1 MDFLSEDFVVLL
13 FLSIG
18 SLIALAFVLAA
29 LWRMVIPPNEVHVI
43 QRRKKTIVYGKGT
56 DTGNVYYKIPSWIPY
71 FGVIYKVMP
80 VSIFKIPLLG
90 YRAYDSKKAPF
101 KVDVTAFYQ
110 IDASDA
116 AQAAQRVS
124 SFTDLYNELEEVLR
138 GAVRKILAS
147 NDIEKIMT
155 ERSIL
160 GDSFLVE
167 VKTHVSAWGVNVLNI
182 EFMDISDDEG
192 EEMIISAIMKK
203 HSSFIQRK
211 SDEEVAVNEKEA
223 KIVQISAKKEADV
236 EAIVAQ
242 EAVEKRDAEKKKQVG
257 IANEHADQNIQLEK
271 KVTAEKEMAVIRVM
285 QVEDKKIE
293 ASARIEEAEGIRQAM
308 IKKADG
314 EKESQSLEGQGLGRR
329 AAAIGSGEAQAI
341 KDKGLAEA
349 EAKERLADAL
359 SRFQEKGLLALLGER
374 AIEKDEAV
382 GVAISKAYE
391 DAKIKVIQTGEGKP
405 KDLIDLMTTAG
416 GGAKVGGMLE
426 GLKETLG
433 IDLKDLLHR
442 KHSDKNNR
450 DRKENIHNTKNN
462 QNIKGDRNAGHKTG
476 L

>member
-1 MDFLSEDFVVLL
+1 MENL
-13 FLSIG
+13 
-18 SLIALAFVLAA
+18 LAFSVFAVIGIIVFMFILAA
-29 LWRMVIPPNEVHVI
+29 MWRVVIPPNEVHVI
-43 QRRKKTIVYGKGT
+43 QRRKNTIVYGKGT
-56 DTGNVYYKIPSWIPY
+56 NTGNVYYRIPDWIPY
-71 FGVIYKVMP
+71 FGVSRKIMP
-80 VSIFKIPLLG
+80 VSIFKIPLEG

-101 KVDVTAFYQ
+101 KVDVTAFFQ
-110 IDASDA
+110 IDAEDS

-124 SFTDLYNELEEVLR
+124 SFDDLYNELLEVLR

-147 NDIEKIMT
+147 NDIEQIMT

-160 GDSFLVE
+160 GDSFLTE
-167 VKTHVSAWGVNVLNI
+167 VRTQVSAWGVNVLNI

-192 EEMIISAIMKK
+192 EERIITAIMKK
-203 HSSFIQRK
+203 HSSFIKRK

-223 KIVQISAKKEADV
+223 KIVQISAQKEADV
-236 EAIVAQ
+236 EAITAQ
-242 EAVEKRDAEKKKQVG
+242 EAVDTRDAEKKQKVG

-271 KVTAEKEMAVIRVM
+271 KNTAEKEMAVIRVM

-293 ASARIEEAEGIRQAM
+293 ASARIEEAEGIKQSM

-314 EKESQSLEGQGLGRR
+314 EKEAQALEGQGLGKR

-341 KDKGLAEA
+341 KEKGLAEA

-433 IDLKDLLHR
+433 LDLKDLLQR
-442 KHSDKNNR
+442 KHADKGV
-450 DRKENIHNTKNN
+450 KPVKPPTK
-462 QNIKGDRNAGHKTG
+462 DVKTSK
-476 L
+476 